1 MKLKQIRIFYFL
13 NLKIQLIMAII
24 YEKEIKEQEVIDIAK
39 KMLLAA
45 RTAPKAKGIDTLSL
59 AIATGDD
66 IKIISD
72 KLKELAEKTGFKF
85 FIRDAENILQAQ
97 ALVMIGTKIKSFG
110 LDCGYCGFK
119 TCAEKDKH
127 PDVPCVFNTGDL
139 GIAIGSAVSIATDNR
154 IDNRIMFSVGKAIIE
169 LGIFDKDVKIVY
181 AMPLSATGKNP
192 FFDRK
197 KK

>member
-45 RTAPKAKGIDTLSL
+45 QTAPKAKGIDTLSL

-110 LDCGYCGFK
+110 LDCGYCGFD
-119 TCAEKDKH
+119 TCIEKDKH

-154 IDNRIMFSVGKAIIE
+154 IDNRIMYSVGKAIIE

-197 KK
+197 RK